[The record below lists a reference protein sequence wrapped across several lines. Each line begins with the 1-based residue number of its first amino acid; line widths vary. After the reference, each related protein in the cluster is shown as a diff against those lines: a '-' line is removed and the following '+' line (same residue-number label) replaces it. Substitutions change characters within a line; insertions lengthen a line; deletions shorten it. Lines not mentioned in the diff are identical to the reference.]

1 MLEESAHQDDWSD
14 MVSHIYLEF
23 LLAQAADLRGK
34 GRSGRR
40 FPPSGSA
47 VSPVFSVTALCSGF
61 LSPAHPQPVRIAPGS
76 PGPVRP
82 K

>member
-23 LLAQAADLRGK
+23 LLAQAADMRGK

-40 FPPSGSA
+40 FQPSGSA
-47 VSPVFSVTALCSGF
+47 VCSVFSVTPLCSGF
-61 LSPAHPQPVRIAPGS
+61 LRSAHPQPVRIAPGS
-76 PGPVRP
+76 PSPVRP